1 MGRLFSHRMWR
12 RLSRRIGAPLAV
24 LLCSALCGCASPPPP
39 ATPRAFASW
48 FHDDL
53 FRAPRPIDPAEAFA
67 PSEAMKQYVHYD
79 LARELRHR
87 GRLEGLVAALYRE
100 DLLKLSYDSGRTRNA
115 AQAFAD
121 RRGNCLSLVLMT
133 AAFAKE
139 LELPVAYELVQT
151 DEIWNRSDDLLFL
164 NAHVNVSLGTRVVD
178 SKERYSA
185 THGYL
190 IDFLP
195 SQDAEG
201 RRTRLI
207 SEATVTAM
215 YMNNRAA
222 EALADGQYDQAYAWA
237 KAAIAQAPDFSAAQN
252 TLAVIYLRHGDLE
265 PARTVL
271 AQMLERYPADRT
283 ILSNMVVAL
292 GKLGR
297 DDEAR
302 VLGERLASLEPYPP
316 FHFFHLG
323 TEAMKRGDYESA
335 KLMFRREVSRADYNS
350 EFHYWLALA
359 ELRLGE
365 VSAARHQI
373 AIALENSTSDHEH
386 DLYAAK
392 LALLRS
398 REAH

>member
-1 MGRLFSHRMWR
+1 VGRS
-12 RLSRRIGAPLAV
+12 SAPLAAALV
-24 LLCSALCGCASPPPP
+24 TLLCAVLAGCAAPPPP
-39 ATPRAFASW
+39 RAPGFAPY
-48 FHDDL
+48 FRDDL
-53 FRAPRPIDPAEAFA
+53 FQPPPQPVDPTEAFA
-67 PSEAMKQYVHYD
+67 PSAQMRQYVHFD

-100 DLLKLSYDSGRTRNA
+100 DQLKLSYDSGRTRSA

-121 RRGNCLSLVLMT
+121 RKGNCLSLVLMT

-139 LELPVAYELVQT
+139 LDLPVAYELVQT
-151 DEIWNRSDDLLFL
+151 DEIWNRTDDLLFL
-164 NAHVNVSLGTRVVD
+164 NAHVNVSLGMRAID
-178 SKERYSA
+178 SQERFNA
-185 THGYL
+185 AHGFT

-201 RRTRLI
+201 RRTELI
-207 SEATVTAM
+207 TEATVMAM

-222 EALADGQYDQAYAWA
+222 ESLAEGEFDLAYAWS
-237 KAAIAQAPDFSAAQN
+237 KAAVRQAPDFSAAQN
-252 TLAVIYLRHGDLE
+252 TLAVIYLRHGNPE
-265 PARTVL
+265 PARIVL
-271 AQMLERYPADRT
+271 AQLLERYPKDRT
-283 ILSNMVVAL
+283 VLSNMVVTL

-297 DDEAR
+297 VDEAR
-302 VLGERLASLEPYPP
+302 LLGERLAGLEPYPP

-323 TEAMKRGDYESA
+323 TEAMQRGDYESA

-365 VSAARHQI
+365 VSAARRQI
-373 AIALENSTSDHEH
+373 AIALENSTSEHEH

-392 LALLRS
+392 LARLR
-398 REAH
+398 AHDAH